1 MIVPKFAIMMDAICT
16 AYEHFKNYKFQSG
29 DYIHLTMVSTICTFG
44 TLTNFIAIIV
54 LSRKKLIKNPNNL
67 FLIVISICGFIALIA
82 SFVLFLLDI
91 TYRKLSYQHTQG
103 VIIVLPLCYLLCAI
117 HTWMTVFL
125 AVWRVVTLDFPM
137 NTSMKMSIRN
147 VMINIVIVIIAVC
160 VFHIPHYQSLAVQTV
175 ECNSTSVS
183 KNNSSLTEFEHAYYF
198 SSRNPY
204 LERIGFYVHT
214 IGMQI
219 FPCALLLVLTILLM
233 ERLLRARN
241 RRRNLK
247 RGSISTTA
255 PYKRSISKNSSST
268 TGSTVGS
275 ERSNDSKKSDKFV
288 IETSHALILIFI
300 FTLICDI
307 PVSLKIIGELI
318 SDEEKVIATGIIKNI
333 GIICNLLKLVNCSSV
348 LIFLCITSGAFRSEF
363 MKAFSFCSCSER
375 RDYKPTGTLSPSID
389 GQKSSTIGESSNS
402 TAF

>member
-1 MIVPKFAIMMDAICT
+1 MMNATCT
-16 AYEHFKNYKFQSG
+16 IYEHFKNYKFQSR
-29 DYIHLTMVSTICTFG
+29 DYINLTMVSTICTFG
-44 TLTNFIAIIV
+44 TLTNLIAIII

-82 SFVLFLLDI
+82 SFVLFLLNI
-91 TYRKLSYQHTQG
+91 TYSKLSYQHTQG

-125 AVWRVVTLDFPM
+125 AIWRVVTLDFPM

-147 VMINIVIVIIAVC
+147 VMINIVIVIIAV
-160 VFHIPHYQSLAVQTV
+160 VIFHIPHYQSLVVQTV
-175 ECNSTSVS
+175 KCNTTSAS
-183 KNNSSLTEFEHAYYF
+183 ENNSSLAEFENVYFF

-204 LERIGFYVHT
+204 LERVGFYVHT

-219 FPCALLLVLTILLM
+219 FPCALLLVLTIFLM

-241 RRRNLK
+241 RHRNLK
-247 RGSISTTA
+247 RGSF
-255 PYKRSISKNSSST
+255 KRSISKNSSSV

-275 ERSNDSKKSDKFV
+275 ERSNDSKKGDRFV

-307 PVSLKIIGELI
+307 PVSMKIIGELI
-318 SDEEKVIATGIIKNI
+318 ADEEKVVATGIIKNI

-348 LIFLCITSGAFRSEF
+348 LIFLCITSGIFRSEF
-363 MKAFSFCSCSER
+363 MKAFSFCLCSKR
-375 RDYKPTGTLSPSID
+375 QDYKTTGTLSPSIV
-389 GQKSSTIGESSNS
+389 GTKSSTFGEPSNNS